1 MKSFPLNKKR
11 LVAVVVFVIAFFL
24 MMDLFGRL
32 TELSRLGSQRDD
44 MVTEVF
50 SLTGTLQALD
60 TQVAYATS
68 AVAVED
74 WARQEG
80 HMVKSGDVLI
90 VPIQPES
97 ATPMT
102 YLTPAPTTQRV
113 SNWDIW
119 WALFFGK

>member
-1 MKSFPLNKKR
+1 MKSFPLNKRR
-11 LVAVVVFVIAFFL
+11 LIAVVVFVIAFFL
-24 MMDLFGRL
+24 LMDLFGRL

-68 AVAVED
+68 DVAVED

-97 ATPMT
+97 VTPMT
-102 YLTPAPTTQRV
+102 YLTPVPTAQSV

>member
-1 MKSFPLNKKR
+1 MKSFPFNKKR
-11 LVAVVVFVIAFFL
+11 FIAVGVFVIAFFL
-24 MMDLFGRL
+24 LMDLFGRL
-32 TELSRLGSQRDD
+32 TELSRLGSQRDT
-44 MVTEVF
+44 MVTEVY

-90 VPIQPES
+90 VPVQPQS
-97 ATPMT
+97 VTPMT
-102 YLTPAPTTQRV
+102 YLTPVPTAQKV
-113 SNWDIW
+113 SNWDVW
-119 WALFFGK
+119 WALFFGQ

>member
-24 MMDLFGRL
+24 LMDLFGRL
-32 TELSRLGSQRDD
+32 TELSRLGNQRDT
-44 MVTEVF
+44 MATEVF
-50 SLTGTLQALD
+50 SLTSTLQSLN

-97 ATPMT
+97 VTPMT
-102 YLTPAPTTQRV
+102 YLTPVPTAQRA
-113 SNWDIW
+113 SNWGVW

>member
-1 MKSFPLNKKR
+1 MKSFPLNRKR
-11 LVAVVVFVIAFFL
+11 IIAVVVFVIAFFL
-24 MMDLFGRL
+24 LMDLFGRL
-32 TELSRLGSQRDD
+32 TELSRLSSDRDA
-44 MVTEVF
+44 MVTQVF

-90 VPIQPES
+90 VPIQPQS
-97 ATPMT
+97 VTPMA
-102 YLTPAPTTQRV
+102 YLTPAPTAQKV
-113 SNWDIW
+113 SNWDVW

>member
-1 MKSFPLNKKR
+1 M
-11 LVAVVVFVIAFFL
+11 VVFVIAFFL
-24 MMDLFGRL
+24 LMDLFGRL

-68 AVAVED
+68 DVAVED

-97 ATPMT
+97 VTPMT
-102 YLTPAPTTQRV
+102 YLTPVPTAQSV